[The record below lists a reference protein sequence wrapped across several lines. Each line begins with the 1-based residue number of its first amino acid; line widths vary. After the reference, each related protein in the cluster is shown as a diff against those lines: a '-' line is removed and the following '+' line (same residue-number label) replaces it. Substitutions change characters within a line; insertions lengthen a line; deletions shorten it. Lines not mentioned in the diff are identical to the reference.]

1 MKYSSVQVY
10 TLGDAKGLSI
20 FENLKNKHYRASAIE
35 FYGDVLTSADSFSG
49 QNKTKQSTIA
59 TTLITVISHSHWL
72 DHGEFQ

>member
-20 FENLKNKHYRASAIE
+20 FENLKNRHCRASATE
-35 FYGDVLTSADSFSG
+35 FLGDVLTRADSFSG
-49 QNKTKQSTIA
+49 QNKTKQATIA
-59 TTLITVISHSHWL
+59 TTLITVMSHSYWL